1 MKKAAILCILI
12 ASIILIS
19 VVSAQKLD
27 VKTTKETF
35 KADENITFIVSL
47 LDSQNSPID
56 AEVNVILESP
66 NKNNNI
72 ETRVFTNKL
81 SEISLRDKAD
91 YGSWKLTAKYEDL
104 ESNSLFFI
112 EENELLKFSLEGDV
126 VKVKNIGN
134 IKFAKKIDI
143 LIGDTRDQKEINL
156 DVGEE
161 TSFRLLAAEG
171 RYNVKI
177 TGGKTSITKSDVELR
192 GLTGNIIGTLDEEMI
207 SSDNPIT
214 GINPEEETG
223 VDGNITSRVRNSFY
237 IFIFVLVGAAV
248 VLAIERHYRKRYSQ
262 KS

>member
-56 AEVNVILESP
+56 AEVNVIFESP
-66 NKNNNI
+66 NKNNNL
-72 ETRVFTNKL
+72 ETKVFTNKL
-81 SEISLRDKAD
+81 SEISLGDKAD
-91 YGSWKLTAKYEDL
+91 YGSWKIIVKYEDL
-104 ESNSLFFI
+104 ESNSLFFM

-143 LIGDTRDQKEINL
+143 LIGDTGYQKEINL
-156 DVGEE
+156 NVGEE
-161 TSFRLLAAEG
+161 TSFRLLAPDG
-171 RYNVKI
+171 TYDIRI
-177 TGGKTSITKSDVELR
+177 TGGKTTLTKSDIS
-192 GLTGNIIGTLDEEMI
+192 LTGKAIGTLDEEMI

-237 IFIFVLVGAAV
+237 IFILVLVGATI